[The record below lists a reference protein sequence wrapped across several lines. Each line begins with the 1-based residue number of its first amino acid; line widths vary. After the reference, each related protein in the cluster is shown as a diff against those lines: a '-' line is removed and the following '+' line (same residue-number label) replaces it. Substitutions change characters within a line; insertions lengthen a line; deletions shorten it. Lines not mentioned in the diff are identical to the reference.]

1 MNESLSRALIRAG
14 LSVEDVAARL
24 GVDTKTVCRWLEGR
38 VPYRRYRWAL
48 AALLGVG
55 DLDLW
60 PELRGQSIRPDD
72 VVAVLPRRGDVAAG
86 AWLELLGSAK
96 REIGILEGGG
106 TFLSH
111 GPSAIDLLGD
121 RAAAGVRIRICLP
134 AVSPEASQSAA
145 ASGMLT
151 SFAPLR
157 GHGTVEIRLHRE
169 PVYSDLCF
177 TDERMLVGQ
186 VAFGVAAERMPVLVL
201 EQRQDAGLFAMYREA
216 FEQAWS
222 SSRAMG

>member
-38 VPYRRYRWAL
+38 VPYRRYRWVL

-86 AWLELLGSAK
+86 AWLELLGSA
-96 REIGILEGGG
+96 
-106 TFLSH
+106 
-111 GPSAIDLLGD
+111 
-121 RAAAGVRIRICLP
+121 
-134 AVSPEASQSAA
+134 
-145 ASGMLT
+145 
-151 SFAPLR
+151 
-157 GHGTVEIRLHRE
+157 
-169 PVYSDLCF
+169 
-177 TDERMLVGQ
+177 
-186 VAFGVAAERMPVLVL
+186 
-201 EQRQDAGLFAMYREA
+201 
-216 FEQAWS
+216 
-222 SSRAMG
+222 